1 MDVAEDQDLFWIA
14 KEGLK
19 APLPAPWK
27 PCQTAEEDIFYFN
40 FETGESVWDH
50 PCDEYYKKLFT
61 ENKQKKKLKKDRADP
76 RGEGSKADSIAAAD
90 EPVTTEKKKKKK
102 KKSSGAEEVVGP
114 SPPPALPLAPPPPS
128 GADPRAVPPL
138 PGLGDIIRTSMD
150 LPTARNPG
158 DRPVTSA
165 RDTEPSKEVAAIRAK
180 NGRELAVLEAE
191 HTSALAAMR
200 EQNEKVMTST
210 RTDFNRALSR
220 LTEAHNEERRKL
232 LAEHERKMHEERKKL
247 EAEMAGEKERM
258 EKEIRREI
266 EREVQ
271 GQRESLRAN
280 AQRQIEREIL
290 DAERSCREA
299 ELSVINGEHARE
311 IERLVEEHCEA
322 VRKLRQQQGEE
333 IQRMK
338 VEHRD
343 VVDRLG
349 VEHRQ
354 RLEGDRAREYSE
366 TNSGAEEGK
375 RRREIEAR
383 LEQEIRPELE
393 RRLRQ
398 EMAPR
403 IEGELRPRVE
413 RDLRSELEEINARR
427 RGEIEKEMRHE
438 IEMELKQ
445 SGEVVEAVR
454 QDLRCELRAPIE
466 EELRA
471 ALEGEMRETVE
482 GEVMARL
489 RRDMLKEL
497 ERERAMVAELQR
509 LRGSEKEVQTTVGE
523 KDLSLR
529 GSSVLLDLP
538 DLSAISHC
546 GGPRESRLS
555 GDFEGILRIL
565 SERHKQLEAR
575 EHDAAEALSEK
586 EERIAATLRR
596 LHEAREQLTA
606 TEADAT
612 EKGQEIA
619 RLRRELTSREKIT
632 AALRD
637 QVASLEAELQ
647 SEKRNAQASASEA
660 MRELRRRQ
668 RVLDERETELE
679 VKEIRQGEIMAQ
691 LRAKEAALV
700 TERKRVQDDS
710 NKLEAE
716 AAEIATM
723 QQTLK
728 SITHEV
734 KHAQEVYSSPNV
746 GPRPMTSRPATDE
759 AIITELGEIK
769 SALVQLSARGSR
781 PFGTR
786 NAHSA
791 TRPRS
796 DKATDD
802 ETSSESAPVARKEDG
817 FNYWMHA
824 EKEAIGAAKKRMA
837 AEHAMCRAERSRL
850 EMERQIWRD
859 RMREAKRNGDHRAK
873 GELMRAK
880 SVLDARAADYNVS
893 VAESQ
898 VESGKLEE
906 RERALEKYSASRMY
920 REKRLNPN
928 KHYWGEIPP
937 PLPFSST
944 WAKYSIPQLKP

>member
-1 MDVAEDQDLFWIA
+1 
-14 KEGLK
+14 
-19 APLPAPWK
+19 
-27 PCQTAEEDIFYFN
+27 
-40 FETGESVWDH
+40 
-50 PCDEYYKKLFT
+50 
-61 ENKQKKKLKKDRADP
+61 
-76 RGEGSKADSIAAAD
+76 
-90 EPVTTEKKKKKK
+90 
-102 KKSSGAEEVVGP
+102 
-114 SPPPALPLAPPPPS
+114 
-128 GADPRAVPPL
+128 
-138 PGLGDIIRTSMD
+138 
-150 LPTARNPG
+150 
-158 DRPVTSA
+158 
-165 RDTEPSKEVAAIRAK
+165 
-180 NGRELAVLEAE
+180 
-191 HTSALAAMR
+191 
-200 EQNEKVMTST
+200 
-210 RTDFNRALSR
+210 
-220 LTEAHNEERRKL
+220 
-232 LAEHERKMHEERKKL
+232 
-247 EAEMAGEKERM
+247 
-258 EKEIRREI
+258 
-266 EREVQ
+266 
-271 GQRESLRAN
+271 
-280 AQRQIEREIL
+280 
-290 DAERSCREA
+290 
-299 ELSVINGEHARE
+299 
-311 IERLVEEHCEA
+311 
-322 VRKLRQQQGEE
+322 
-333 IQRMK
+333 
-338 VEHRD
+338 
-343 VVDRLG
+343 
-349 VEHRQ
+349 
-354 RLEGDRAREYSE
+354 
-366 TNSGAEEGK
+366 
-375 RRREIEAR
+375 
-383 LEQEIRPELE
+383 
-393 RRLRQ
+393 
-398 EMAPR
+398 MAPR